1 MLLNVAPDDE
11 VELRCGDIPMFTGRI
26 GRKGGAIAVRIDRE
40 APKPET
46 TP

>member
-1 MLLNVAPDDE
+1 
-11 VELRCGDIPMFTGRI
+11 MFTGRM